1 MLVIQKWSKMFFLDI
16 FTWFDRARRAL
27 QNCIY
32 EKFSDSFFGDNKFK
46 KPFGKSLKN
55 V

>member
-1 MLVIQKWSKMFFLDI
+1 MPVIEKWIKMFFLDI

-32 EKFSDSFFGDNKFK
+32 LKFFEQDSW
-46 KPFGKSLKN
+46 
-55 V
+55 VEIH